1 MVFNVHDVLTA
12 FPAGVGIGIFYFGG
26 LLWTVRRL
34 PTSQR
39 PAFLTFGSFFIRNT
53 LSLGG
58 FYLVM
63 QAAWGNQ
70 GAGQWQRLLI
80 CLAGFML
87 VRFTAVRR
95 WGPARTSTMTHKRI

>member
-1 MVFNVHDVLTA
+1 MINVPDLLTA
-12 FPAGVGIGIFYFGG
+12 FPAGVGIGFFYFGG

-34 PTSQR
+34 PASQR
-39 PAFLTFGSFFIRNT
+39 PGLLTFGSFFIRNI

-63 QAAWGNQ
+63 QGAWGNQ

-80 CLAGFML
+80 CLAGFVL
-87 VRFTAVRR
+87 VRFVAVRR
-95 WGPARTSTMTHKRI
+95 WGPARIVNNDT